1 MLLYG
6 KIRDQVGGE
15 TMAGTTG
22 NPLAYVDPEHGWD
35 ALPEPFRTV
44 DKMVQLVLRRTFGE

>member
-1 MLLYG
+1 
-6 KIRDQVGGE
+6 
-15 TMAGTTG
+15 MAGTTG